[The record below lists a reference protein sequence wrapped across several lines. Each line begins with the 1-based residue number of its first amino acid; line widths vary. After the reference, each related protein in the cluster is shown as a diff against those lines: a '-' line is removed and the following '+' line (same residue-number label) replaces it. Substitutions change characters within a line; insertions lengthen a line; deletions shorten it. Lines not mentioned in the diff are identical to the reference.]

1 MDTDGWLGAVLSLL
15 FLALLMLFWIAEAS
29 VNNASRGRIKRQ
41 ADSGSKK
48 ARVIDKLLDDT
59 ESLFSTLIVAKSLAV
74 VGLFV
79 ATSVFVADAYNGLR
93 VTPVIVT
100 VAVLIVIIALLQI
113 VCREIALRRSE
124 KIVVGLSGVLSVTAT
139 TLAPISGLV
148 SFLARAIAGIFR
160 GKPDEDTDED
170 ESDEMRLLVDE
181 NQEEVDL
188 EQDEKDMIRAV
199 VELDETLAREI
210 MIPRIDVVAAAKES
224 SIRQII
230 EIIVSTGY
238 SRIPIY
244 EDTIDNIVGLVYAK
258 DLLPILEQGKIE
270 EPITEIARTPHFIP
284 ESKKVDDLLHEF
296 QQSKVHVAIVVDEY
310 GGTAGLVTIEDL
322 LEEIVGEIEDEYDA
336 EESKVERVS
345 YSEAVMNAKVR
356 IDEVKD
362 IFGVDIEG
370 EDYDTVGGFVFS
382 RLGRIPVVADVIE
395 IDGIKIEV
403 LTTVGRRVK
412 EVKISKIS
420 NVKTKDNG
428 SDKQE

>member
-1 MDTDGWLGAVLSLL
+1 LDTDGWLGAVLSLL

-345 YSEAVMNAKVR
+345 DSEAVMNAKVS

>member
-345 YSEAVMNAKVR
+345 DSEAVMNAKVS